1 MEMEKGIEAGTLP
14 MFRKSKRRGTNLR
27 KRPLNDEHSDEPT
40 PLEGTGD
47 EEANADAVPSS
58 SSRATKQPKLIRTV
72 ISSNSLSEASIE
84 RKSSDTVDNDAVSNA
99 NDPDTKN
106 STNVKYHFRKAMDST
121 RTVSYEKAGSKQEM
135 QNTLQNESDEKG
147 IYVGKD
153 GYTNRAVG
161 TGSRRTGPV
170 RAPSNLRST
179 TVFDY
184 QPNVCKDYKETGYCG
199 YGDSCVFM
207 HDRGN
212 YKTGW
217 QLEKEFEEAQQGA
230 QRDREGLWKVES
242 VSDSD
247 DEGGTSASSA
257 RRRAKSKAQGS
268 GELPFACFIC
278 RKPFTKPVVTKCF
291 HYFCEACA
299 LSRYRKTPKC
309 FVCGAATNGVFN
321 RASELEKEKEHYK
334 K

>member
-1 MEMEKGIEAGTLP
+1 
-14 MFRKSKRRGTNLR
+14 
-27 KRPLNDEHSDEPT
+27 
-40 PLEGTGD
+40 
-47 EEANADAVPSS
+47 
-58 SSRATKQPKLIRTV
+58 
-72 ISSNSLSEASIE
+72 
-84 RKSSDTVDNDAVSNA
+84 
-99 NDPDTKN
+99 
-106 STNVKYHFRKAMDST
+106 MDST

-135 QNTLQNESDEKG
+135 QNTLQNESNEKG